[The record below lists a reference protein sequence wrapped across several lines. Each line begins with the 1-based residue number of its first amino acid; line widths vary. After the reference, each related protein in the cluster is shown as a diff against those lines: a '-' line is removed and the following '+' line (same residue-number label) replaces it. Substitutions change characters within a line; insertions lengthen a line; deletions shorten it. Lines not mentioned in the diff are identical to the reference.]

1 MSPYKSGT
9 LFQRCGSASLAVM
22 PDRLLEKLGS
32 KRKLLASQYCL
43 VLLVMVSFIAA
54 LVGLDSKDST
64 VLLQIAAMSKA
75 QIG

>member
-1 MSPYKSGT
+1 
-9 LFQRCGSASLAVM
+9 M

-54 LVGLDSKDST
+54 LEGLDSKGST
-64 VLLQIAAMSKA
+64 ALLQIAAMSKA
-75 QIG
+75 QIV